1 VIIGHLPAGYLA
13 ATAALNRL
21 GLSGPMRR
29 ALLLTALVASVAPD
43 LDLVV
48 FYATGGHV
56 HHHAYPTHWP
66 LAWLAGIAI
75 GLAATWHRPALALGV
90 AFAGAAGLL
99 HLALDS
105 IAGAVRWGAP
115 FSDHATTLVDV
126 PARHA
131 SWVTSMVLHWTFGA
145 EVVLAVVAGAVWWR
159 SARRPPSRPGSPLSG
174 PAPPQAGA

>member
-13 ATAALNRL
+13 ATAALDRL
-21 GLSGPMRR
+21 GSTESQRR
-29 ALLLTALVASVAPD
+29 VLLTVALVASVAPD
-43 LDLVV
+43 IDLVA

-66 LAWLAGIAI
+66 LAWLAATAL
-75 GLAATWHRPALALGV
+75 GLAATWRRPAIALGV

-115 FSDHATTLVDV
+115 FSDGVATLVDV

-145 EVVLAVVAGAVWWR
+145 EIVLAIVAGVVLWR
-159 SARRPPSRPGSPLSG
+159 RRTARRRPSPPGSP
-174 PAPPQAGA
+174 PPRAGA